1 LGRIESP
8 KGILPGEPLTER
20 SDVAQQT
27 DDPSVPTRIIDTR
40 GDEPL
45 TAAYVAVVI
54 TEVTVLL
61 ALWLFSWHFSG

>member
-1 LGRIESP
+1 M
-8 KGILPGEPLTER
+8 
-20 SDVAQQT
+20 AQQT